1 MAVLATPRMALFMPG
16 ASPPD
21 VRIPIFLIMPNLK
34 NRNDYIIE
42 KPSFCRFMPKNLLL
56 DFPHKLW
63 KSQFLAMQA
72 ELSLWKTS

>member
-1 MAVLATPRMALFMPG
+1 
-16 ASPPD
+16 
-21 VRIPIFLIMPNLK
+21 MPNLK

-42 KPSFCRFMPKNLLL
+42 KPSICRNMPNKFHL

-72 ELSLWKTS
+72 ELSLWKTI